1 MNWTRDTWTDE
12 LYGQLLEDLV
22 SKADEDYRLFNSKLI
37 PTEDTSL
44 GVRIPVLRK
53 MAVEIAKGNGAA
65 FLDIPKGNC
74 HEEILLEGFVLGRY
88 RCGYDEFIRRTNSF
102 CHRLTNWANC
112 ESVCASLMQVEL
124 YREAFF
130 QNIPLYL
137 QAEAEIV
144 RRFGIILMM
153 NYYLQD
159 GYIDQVLER
168 IDAIRDDR
176 YYVSM
181 AQAWLF
187 ATAWAKYRDK
197 TCDCMR
203 KSQLPDVTINRA
215 IQKMRESNRVS
226 KEDKEMVLRWKR

>member
-1 MNWTRDTWTDE
+1 MNRTRYLTDE
-12 LYGQLLEDLV
+12 LMDSCWDLV

-112 ESVCASLMQVEL
+112 DSVCILKAGGALQGGFFSKYPSVFTGGGRNRPPVWHYPHDEL
-124 YREAFF
+124 
-130 QNIPLYL
+130 
-137 QAEAEIV
+137 
-144 RRFGIILMM
+144 
-153 NYYLQD
+153 
-159 GYIDQVLER
+159 
-168 IDAIRDDR
+168 
-176 YYVSM
+176 
-181 AQAWLF
+181 LF
-187 ATAWAKYRDK
+187 TGWVY
-197 TCDCMR
+197 
-203 KSQLPDVTINRA
+203 
-215 IQKMRESNRVS
+215 
-226 KEDKEMVLRWKR
+226 

>member
-102 CHRLTNWANC
+102 CHRLTNWAIVTA
-112 ESVCASLMQVEL
+112 SVH
-124 YREAFF
+124 
-130 QNIPLYL
+130 P
-137 QAEAEIV
+137 
-144 RRFGIILMM
+144 
-153 NYYLQD
+153 
-159 GYIDQVLER
+159 
-168 IDAIRDDR
+168 
-176 YYVSM
+176 
-181 AQAWLF
+181 
-187 ATAWAKYRDK
+187 
-197 TCDCMR
+197 
-203 KSQLPDVTINRA
+203 
-215 IQKMRESNRVS
+215 
-226 KEDKEMVLRWKR
+226 